1 MYEGRIYAARIR
13 DTIIFHDTLDTHFN
27 YVHSSHFRSIRGTLE
42 KNLWTKTL
50 RIRVTLMNVKTGLM
64 RQIGL
69 CFTDLAAVTY
79 TYAELA
85 QLSYRLNKPIGPKH
99 AGC

>member
-1 MYEGRIYAARIR
+1 
-13 DTIIFHDTLDTHFN
+13 
-27 YVHSSHFRSIRGTLE
+27 
-42 KNLWTKTL
+42 
-50 RIRVTLMNVKTGLM
+50 MNVKTGLM

-85 QLSYRLNKPIGPKH
+85 QLSYRLNKPINMQ
-99 AGC
+99 AVNISQRYYTTIL